1 MTTVTI
7 TRFTPM
13 TDFVTLREAMDRLF
27 EDSFIRPTTWT
38 GLPAGQIAVP
48 VDLWETNDAY
58 HMRADLPGMT
68 PDTIDINVTADTV
81 SFAGESKAET
91 DVTNEGWLRQERR
104 IGKFQRSFTLPVQI
118 DPNKVQ
124 ANFEHG
130 VLDLVLP
137 KADQVKPR
145 SIKVNANRLSASK
158 DHSK

>member
-38 GLPAGQIAVP
+38 GLAAGQIAVP

-81 SFAGESKAET
+81 SFAGETKAET
-91 DVTNEGWLRQERR
+91 DVANEGWLRQERR

-158 DHSK
+158 VNEK